1 MSEGSSDN
9 KSLFRVDLERA
20 LEALALNLQKKSNAV
35 KNIVPYCHD
44 MGNALDGLA
53 LYDVSQAAIEL
64 AQLFKD
70 AKTVQAHRHILEDFQ
85 ELIRYQLELTEE
97 QFAQQTLQEYKLKKQ
112 AFFSKLHIV
121 QPSRLTLEFV
131 KHDIEESL
139 INNGQLD
146 SELTEQAAELLADL
160 ETQFNSEISD
170 QEPLQ
175 SVKKFYSVQDLL
187 DQEHQESPN
196 SSALP
201 NSQELPEVDISSL
214 PTDSSK
220 DEYKISSSA
229 ISHNVFDDLEQ
240 SINELDARLKS
251 SDTPVTISSDKHHQ
265 QEAIIHQ
272 EGVDEPFYID
282 FPYSREAKETHKEN
296 DDVKKNFSK
305 ESKTIEAVAMND
317 ALQEELPSQIENSDF
332 SNVSSIH
339 VPPQS
344 QEVSNPLQEPLQ
356 KNSNLASSGQT
367 NETREKPIVDSDN
380 MLSDVG
386 NFAINSSND
395 QTSVSGDKTILDPIE
410 DPFAELDKL
419 SEQFSIA
426 AHQEQLNSSES
437 IPPVSLPVDF
447 KEIPSKDDVP
457 SLKNIFTPEEKILQ
471 HAVHVEET
479 QSESLD
485 LSAQQVAKISE
496 VEDPNEIELRE
507 NIIESKTNSNL
518 EEWIDHSISSTLSV
532 KPVEQHVLPQKRTTI
547 EFDVQRA
554 LNKLQQA
561 RGLLPKDPSF
571 QTQLVDGLIED
582 QQNTVVQSVQVDVGE
597 AFNGLAEFVDSDHV
611 YADQN
616 IIERLLSILSIFP
629 PQKTISMVQQRLLV
643 FIDLQ
648 GPLPSEEQL
657 HTANNYLAQICGSLE
672 IKTDLIRITVPSSLL
687 RMEMFCYKRN
697 EDIFAVPSSQLVQA
711 HQYTHDDILPESSL
725 WDVHG
730 VIEGPHHRISVR
742 SGITEHQIYSFE
754 TIGSK
759 ILNIF
764 EEFPKEIA
772 KPMWLGA
779 LGIDGQ
785 NRFYHCVFL
794 ERFAA

>member
-1 MSEGSSDN
+1 MSEGASDN

-20 LEALALNLQKKSNAV
+20 LEALELNLQKKSNAV

-53 LYDVSQAAIEL
+53 LFDMSQAAIEL
-64 AQLFKD
+64 AQLYKD

-85 ELIRYQLELTEE
+85 DLIRYQLELTEE
-97 QFAQQTLQEYKLKKQ
+97 QSSQQTLQEYKLKKQ

-131 KHDIEESL
+131 RHDIEES
-139 INNGQLD
+139 IITDGQQD
-146 SELTEQAAELLADL
+146 SNLTEKAAELLSDL
-160 ETQFNSEISD
+160 ETQVSKAIQD
-170 QEPLQ
+170 QNFPANF
-175 SVKKFYSVQDLL
+175 KKFYSVQDLL
-187 DQEHQESPN
+187 DQEKKEPPTSPDLSKLEN
-196 SSALP
+196 LQA
-201 NSQELPEVDISSL
+201 VDSTSL
-214 PTDSSK
+214 AADSSTDDHK
-220 DEYKISSSA
+220 MSSPL
-229 ISHNVFDDLEQ
+229 ISHNVFDYLEQ

-251 SDTPVTISSDKHHQ
+251 ADPAVPFISDKHNQ
-265 QEAIIHQ
+265 QEPVINQ
-272 EGVDEPFYID
+272 EEADEPFYID
-282 FPYSREAKETHKEN
+282 FPYSREAKNGNHEN
-296 DDVKKNFSK
+296 DGSL
-305 ESKTIEAVAMND
+305 E
-317 ALQEELPSQIENSDF
+317 EELTPKSE
-332 SNVSSIH
+332 
-339 VPPQS
+339 
-344 QEVSNPLQEPLQ
+344 
-356 KNSNLASSGQT
+356 NSNLADVNSLDILSEPQELALPPKVLVEQVTNLSNELNIERQAPNLEFDTISSDLIQNSEIESLVRT
-367 NETREKPIVDSDN
+367 RLLETE
-380 MLSDVG
+380 
-386 NFAINSSND
+386 
-395 QTSVSGDKTILDPIE
+395 TSLEPIE

-426 AHQEQLNSSES
+426 AHKEQLYLAESPVTASPVLEPKDTSIEDEVPLLKVVS
-437 IPPVSLPVDF
+437 IPEVEMINYVEPLPVVESDKTANF
-447 KEIPSKDDVP
+447 LQDS
-457 SLKNIFTPEEKILQ
+457 SNI
-471 HAVHVEET
+471 
-479 QSESLD
+479 SEVGEVN
-485 LSAQQVAKISE
+485 AIKISE
-496 VEDPNEIELRE
+496 NVIE
-507 NIIESKTNSNL
+507 NKSNSNL
-518 EEWIDHSISSTLSV
+518 DDWIDHSIANALTQ
-532 KPVEQHVLPQKRTTI
+532 KTDVLPVVQKKRKTI
-547 EFDVQRA
+547 DFDVQRA

-561 RGLLPKDPSF
+561 RGLLPKDASF
-571 QTQLVDGLIED
+571 QIQILDGLIED

-597 AFNGLAEFVDSDHV
+597 AFNGLAETVESDHV

-648 GPLPSEEQL
+648 GPLPSEDQL

-672 IKTDLIRITVPSSLL
+672 IKPELIRITVPSSLL

-697 EDIFAVPSSQLVQA
+697 EDMFAVPISQLIQA
-711 HQYTHDDILPESSL
+711 HQYTHDDVLPESSL

-730 VIEGPHHRISVR
+730 VIEGPHHRISLR

-764 EEFPKEIA
+764 EEFSEDIKRPI
-772 KPMWLGA
+772 WLGA